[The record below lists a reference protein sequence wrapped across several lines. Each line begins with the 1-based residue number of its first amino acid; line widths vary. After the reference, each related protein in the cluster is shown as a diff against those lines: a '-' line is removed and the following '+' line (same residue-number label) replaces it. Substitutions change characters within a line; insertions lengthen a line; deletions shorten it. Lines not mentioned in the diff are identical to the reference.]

1 MAEKLTVAALQQ
13 MKREGKKIAIAITYD
28 YQMAQIMDRAGVE
41 ILTVGDSVG
50 RNMWGME
57 SHHEVTVDQMV
68 LVCRA
73 VARGVKR
80 AVVNCDMP
88 FGPVQEGADAAVK
101 AAVRLVKEGHA
112 EMVKLDNATGNLEAV
127 RRIAGAGIPVWAQ
140 FGFSPQSTL
149 GSSAFENPTAEM
161 AREMREKILADA
173 RKLEEAGASMLDLTH
188 VRDHSIYAEMAK
200 SCHIPVLGGSTTA
213 GPEADGRISGF
224 TYRASALEGREP
236 PGLGGEVARLI
247 FQLTQGFV
255 DDVHAARS
263 FQRER
268 GQVPTSQ

>member
-1 MAEKLTVAALQQ
+1 MAEKLTVTALQQ
-13 MKREGKKIAIAITYD
+13 MKREGKKIAIAIIYD

-149 GSSAFENPTAEM
+149 G
-161 AREMREKILADA
+161 ARHLRIPRKRWHARCEKKFLRTRE
-173 RKLEEAGASMLDLTH
+173 S
-188 VRDHSIYAEMAK
+188 
-200 SCHIPVLGGSTTA
+200 
-213 GPEADGRISGF
+213 
-224 TYRASALEGREP
+224 
-236 PGLGGEVARLI
+236 
-247 FQLTQGFV
+247 
-255 DDVHAARS
+255 
-263 FQRER
+263 
-268 GQVPTSQ
+268 